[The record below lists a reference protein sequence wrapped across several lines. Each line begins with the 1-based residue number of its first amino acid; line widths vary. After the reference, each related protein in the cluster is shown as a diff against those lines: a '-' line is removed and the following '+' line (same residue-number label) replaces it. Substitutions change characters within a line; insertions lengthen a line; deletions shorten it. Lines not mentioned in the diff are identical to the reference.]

1 MGERKVQQTRGF
13 FRVVEK
19 QLVKIAEPK
28 EQQGIRRDAG
38 AQPLV
43 LLHHRGERVGHG
55 FRMESA
61 PGDCEPE
68 LPQATA
74 SPSFANYY
82 SRQLA
87 HRSTTSQSAPAR
99 GSASLNFLTQIPL

>member
-1 MGERKVQQTRGF
+1 MGEREVQQSRRF

-19 QLVKIAEPK
+19 QLIKIAEPK
-28 EQQGIRRDAG
+28 EQQGIGRDAG

-61 PGDCEPE
+61 RADCEPE
-68 LPQATA
+68 LP
-74 SPSFANYY
+74 
-82 SRQLA
+82 
-87 HRSTTSQSAPAR
+87 
-99 GSASLNFLTQIPL
+99 